1 MARRKFDIFS
11 MSFLDTICCAFGA
24 LVLLYMIINASANK
38 RHEQSVADVQAEVDK
53 LEEQVLEGY
62 ANLVVARN
70 STRETE
76 QQKVRTEGLSDR
88 VLEETERLKLQLAEA
103 DKLAVSRREAIEKL
117 KADLK
122 ELDESQKRLTA
133 GTPSPGKPGNRVK
146 GFVGTGDRQYLS
158 GLKLGGERIVILVDA
173 SASML
178 DETVVNVIRMRNMP
192 EGRRLRSEK
201 WRRTVS
207 TVDWLTAQIP
217 AKSRFQV
224 IAFNTRAWTLAKDG
238 KTAGPFLQGL
248 RETQFYLDGRTV
260 LYVREG
266 KEGSGLELRAA
277 DLESGAD
284 ALLYKGWVSEP
295 TVAPNG
301 RRISFLLAES
311 HLNLNLFTLDLVPGS
326 RPGELPRVVGE
337 PRAVTEGKGRW
348 HVHNGSLSADGS
360 LAAYTRDTDTAD
372 IFAIS
377 GALPR

>member
-238 KTAGPFLQGL
+238 AIKW
-248 RETQFYLDGRTV
+248 LDGGDAQALNDVVKTLRTTV
-260 LYVREG
+260 PRDGTSLENAFAAMNTLSPAPDNVFIITDGLPTQGASPPLVKKTIDGDGRLKLFERALGKYPNRVPANVILMPMEG
-266 KEGSGLELRAA
+266 DPSA
-277 DLESGAD
+277 SGAFW
-284 ALLYKGWVSEP
+284 AL
-295 TVAPNG
+295 A
-301 RRISFLLAES
+301 RRTGGSFLMPS
-311 HLNLNLFTLDLVPGS
+311 KDWP
-326 RPGELPRVVGE
+326 
-337 PRAVTEGKGRW
+337 
-348 HVHNGSLSADGS
+348 
-360 LAAYTRDTDTAD
+360 
-372 IFAIS
+372 
-377 GALPR
+377 